1 MSGDEEIQN
10 TGASASQQP
19 LLPAGLSMPKAL
31 EGNVLHPGQFIFAL
45 SCKQRPFWQ
54 VLQSTER

>member
-19 LLPAGLSMPKAL
+19 LLPAGLSKKTRSCDHEISGIL
-31 EGNVLHPGQFIFAL
+31 FRRNQRNV
-45 SCKQRPFWQ
+45 
-54 VLQSTER
+54 